1 MKLVKGPLLVVVVC
15 TIIGSTTP
23 VLAKNGDNHMDRRL
37 YCVVVTLLS
46 DFYSSVDQG
55 FHCQRAFLILLTES
69 EVHQSCAAFRP
80 HIVCPTRRHT
90 LTPTNP
96 ENYGNHLAAIPIYQK
111 KSRYIHTEEQILGEL
126 DSLRIAYEKHGNKP
140 YAIVLFTYR
149 APCLTCTERIV
160 DYIKKWRL
168 WSSYHIFVLYTNGT
182 GRNTNVSYT
191 EEVFH
196 ESHINLHQV
205 PSSEYLTDQ
214 QARPDLNNNCDVM
227 SEKKKEEE
235 QEDNATLSA
244 SDANDNMGNKEE
256 ESDHLDLD
264 DNDNMEDEEK
274 RQKLAKEEL

>member
-15 TIIGSTTP
+15 TIIGSTTL
-23 VLAKNGDNHMDRRL
+23 VLAKNGDNHMDRGL
-37 YCVVVTLLS
+37 YSMVVILLR
-46 DFYSSVDQG
+46 DFYSSVVQG

-69 EVHQSCAAFRP
+69 EVHQSWAAFRP
-80 HIVCPTRRHT
+80 RIVFPTRRHT
-90 LTPTNP
+90 LTPANP

-111 KSRYIHTEEQILGEL
+111 KGRYIHTEEQILEEL
-126 DSLRIAYEKHGNKP
+126 DRLRIAYKEHGNKP

-149 APCLTCTERIV
+149 APCRTCTEGIV
-160 DYIKKWRL
+160 DYVEKRQL

-227 SEKKKEEE
+227 NEEKKGEE
-235 QEDNATLSA
+235 QEDNAALSA
-244 SDANDNMGNKEE
+244 SDANDNMENKEE
-256 ESDHLDLD
+256 E
-264 DNDNMEDEEK
+264 EE
-274 RQKLAKEEL
+274 LAKDEL